1 MPLRPYQNDLVE
13 DVRSAWHEGYRAP
26 CIVLGCGGGKSCI
39 VAEIAR
45 RTTFNGKRVL
55 FLVHRKELVDQITA
69 TFTRWGVLM
78 DLCSIEMVQTV
89 SRRISKLISSVP
101 PSKNIARNKNL
112 TKGGSGAASRC
123 PALIITDENH
133 HSLAASYKR
142 IYEHFSDVPR
152 VGVTATPVRLNG
164 DGLGD
169 VNDKLIIGKSTK
181 WLIANGFLAPYD
193 YYAPSVADLTGL
205 HTRRGEYVQS
215 DIDKAMIQNKVF
227 GDVIAYY
234 RKLANGKKAI
244 CYCASIKHSKAT
256 AAAFCDAGIRAAH
269 IDGDTP
275 KNERDRII
283 SAFRKGEI
291 TILCNVDL
299 ISEGFD
305 VPDCECSILLRPTH
319 SLTLYIQQSMR
330 CMRYRKDKRAIIIDH
345 VGNYARH
352 GMPDDDREWTLAKKE
367 KRSLVKEEK
376 EKSTQ
381 VCMCPE
387 CFFTFARENAENGCC
402 PHCGA
407 PLPKRTRKLTSD
419 EDAEL
424 IRIEGFQ
431 LDFDTPDDCHTYDE
445 LLSYAKRRGYKPGW
459 AYYQARLRGMIA

>member
-1 MPLRPYQNDLVE
+1 MPLRPYQNELVE
-13 DVRSAWHEGYRAP
+13 EVRSAWREGYRAP

-55 FLVHRKELVDQITA
+55 FLVHRKELVDQIKA
-69 TFTRWGVLM
+69 TFAFWGVIM
-78 DLCSIEMVQTV
+78 ELCTVGMVQTIT
-89 SRRISKLISSVP
+89 RRLRKTP
-101 PSKNIARNKNL
+101 R
-112 TKGGSGAASRC
+112 

-133 HSLAASYKR
+133 HSLATSYKR
-142 IYEHFSDVPR
+142 IYEYFSDVPR
-152 VGVTATPVRLNG
+152 IGVTATPVRLNG

-181 WLIANGFLAPYD
+181 WLIEHRYLAPYD

-205 HTRRGEYVQS
+205 HTRRGEYVQA

-256 AAAFCDAGIRAAH
+256 AAAFCDAGIRAEH

-305 VPDCECSILLRPTH
+305 VPDCECAILLRPTH

-330 CMRYRKDKRAIIIDH
+330 CMRYREGKRAIIIDH

-352 GMPDDDREWTLAKKE
+352 GMPDDDREWTLDKKE
-367 KRSLVKEEK
+367 RKRAETEK
-376 EKSTQ
+376 KNSESVIQ
-381 VCMCPE
+381 CPE
-387 CFFTFARENAENGCC
+387 CFFTFPKENAEDGCC
-402 PHCGA
+402 PHCGT
-407 PLPKRTRKLTSD
+407 PLPKRTRKLSAD

-424 IRIEGFQ
+424 IRIEGFK
-431 LDFDTPDDCHTYDE
+431 LDFDTPDDCHSYDE
-445 LLSYAKRRGYKPGW
+445 LLAYAKKRGYKPGW
-459 AYYQARLRGMIA
+459 AYYQARMRGMIAS

>member
-13 DVRSAWHEGYRAP
+13 AVRGAWHGGYRAP

-78 DLCSIEMVQTV
+78 DLCIVGMVQTIT
-89 SRRISKLISSVP
+89 RRLKKIPK
-101 PSKNIARNKNL
+101 
-112 TKGGSGAASRC
+112 

-133 HSLAASYKR
+133 HSLATSYKR
-142 IYEHFSDVPR
+142 IYEYFSDVPR

-205 HTRRGEYVQS
+205 HTRRGEYVQA

-244 CYCASIKHSKAT
+244 CYCASIRHSKAT
-256 AAAFCDAGIRAAH
+256 AQAFCDAGISAEH

-283 SAFRKGEI
+283 NAFRKGEI

-330 CMRYRKDKRAIIIDH
+330 CMRYREGKRAIIIDH

-367 KRSLVKEEK
+367 KRKRAETEMENSESVI
-376 EKSTQ
+376 Q
-381 VCMCPE
+381 CPE
-387 CFFTFARENAENGCC
+387 CFFTFPRENAENGCC
-402 PHCGA
+402 PHCGE
-407 PLPKRTRKLTSD
+407 PLPKKTRKLTTD

-424 IRIEGFQ
+424 IKVEGFH
-431 LDFDTPDDCHTYDE
+431 LDFETPDDCHTYDE